1 MLCRIAACV
10 AAILCLLTTSCA
22 SQASVRVIR
31 ATAHTATGT
40 AAPGRASLQACSRSP
55 VPGFS
60 CTRPAV
66 TVTPSGRLRT
76 GQRVMVRVTGF
87 AIGGKVFLSECAA
100 SADAN
105 AAGCGPQLAAQPALV
120 TGSSRSASGTFTVSS
135 RAAAGPNSSVQTL
148 ECADHCVVVATLGL
162 GPAAGYAYARIIFA
176 RKQSRPICL
185 SRVHCR
191 RRAHPAHAEGL
202 SAASYFSACGS
213 PLPMPSRA
221 AIASAGSVRLAAA
234 TFSRRCASDEVP
246 GISAIVAERCSSH
259 ASAT

>member
-1 MLCRIAACV
+1 MLCSIAACV
-10 AAILCLLTTSCA
+10 AAILCLLITSCA

-40 AAPGRASLQACSRSP
+40 AAPARARLQACSRSP

-60 CTRPAV
+60 CTHPAV

-87 AIGGKVFLSECAA
+87 AIGIPLRVRCQRGRERRRVRTSAGRAA
-100 SADAN
+100 SSRNGQQPLGFRHIHRLQPRCGRAELLGAN
-105 AAGCGPQLAAQPALV
+105 PRMRGSLRGRRDPGPGAC
-120 TGSSRSASGTFTVSS
+120 SRLRLRSHYL
-135 RAAAGPNSSVQTL
+135 R
-148 ECADHCVVVATLGL
+148 
-162 GPAAGYAYARIIFA
+162 
-176 RKQSRPICL
+176 CL
-185 SRVHCR
+185 
-191 RRAHPAHAEGL
+191 RRAHSAHAEGL
-202 SAASYFSACGS
+202 SAASYLSACGS